1 MLSPIT
7 VQQANTPTVPQTPLQ
22 PSLPIVYPCPDHPD
36 KPPEF
41 YCESEQCM
49 KLICSSCIS
58 SHSRHKITQIS
69 EAAVAFKAEFKD
81 PKLSIEEHCRDINT
95 YIVKVDES
103 KQNFNTEC
111 DKAIQCITN
120 FSDATIAMITEQKE
134 VLVQQVNQLRVN
146 KLAELDEK
154 KEMPLKLLDEAEKTL
169 QSIDGIIKEE
179 SPEFFLKNK
188 DKVMSDVEPILEN
201 NRRFILTTSL
211 PVPLHFTRCIPNHT
225 TLQPLLPTKYGEI
238 QENHHVI
245 LSGTGLESPSLNSI
259 NYIYCHTQS
268 EVTDITVK
276 LSSLGRL
283 VSQSTI
289 PKLLPVFV
297 ETNKDYY
304 VIAYQPNVRGRYN
317 LIIQVDDIVLPTCFF
332 VPVHPRD
339 LHKPVQTFINSNLSK
354 CWAVA
359 TSSHEKSSEL
369 VYIGTKTDVTM
380 FDKRTKKLIGNTF
393 RSSPVKPRQVSSI
406 CVGPDGS
413 IYKSCHGRNKV
424 IKYNL
429 SGERVHAFSDHNMFD
444 GPCGIAINRDHLYIC
459 NSGRNNILVYDL
471 NTLDFIVSIG
481 CFGNEPG
488 RFNHC
493 MDIAFDD
500 KDRMYVID
508 TSNRV
513 QVLAVNGGFQHYIGM
528 QDEQHMLQD
537 PRGICVNGD
546 YVYVTEI
553 GASRVSVFSLDG
565 QLVSHIG
572 EGYLQSPCGIAVDLD
587 GFVWVC
593 DWEKEAV
600 FVF

>member
-7 VQQANTPTVPQTPLQ
+7 VQQANTPTVPQTPPQ

-36 KPPEF
+36 KPLEF
-41 YCESEQCM
+41 YCENEQCM

-69 EAAVAFKAEFKD
+69 EAAVALKAEFEG
-81 PKLSIEEHCRDINT
+81 PKFSIEGHCHEIHT
-95 YIVKVDES
+95 YIAKIDET
-103 KQNFNTEC
+103 KQNFDTEC
-111 DKAIQCITN
+111 DEAVQCISN
-120 FSDATIAMITEQKE
+120 YFEAAIAMFTEQKK
-134 VLVQQVNQLRVN
+134 VLVQQTNQLRAD
-146 KLAELDEK
+146 KLAELDKK
-154 KEMPLKLLDEAEKTL
+154 KEMPLNLLAEAEKTL
-169 QSIDGIIKEE
+169 QSIDSVIKEE
-179 SPEFFLKNK
+179 SPELFLINK
-188 DKVMSDVEPILEN
+188 DKVMSDVEPILRN
-201 NRRFILTTSL
+201 LKLIWSMPSPAPIHL
-211 PVPLHFTRCIPNHT
+211 TRCIPNHT
-225 TLQPLLPTKYGEI
+225 TLQSLLPTKPGKI
-238 QENHHVI
+238 QEKSHII
-245 LSGTGLESPSLNSI
+245 LSGAGLESPSLNSI

-268 EVTDITVK
+268 EVSDITVK

-283 VSQSTI
+283 VSQSSI
-289 PKLLPVFV
+289 PELLPVFV
-297 ETNKDYY
+297 ETNKNYY
-304 VIAYQPNVRGRYN
+304 IIAYQPNVRGRYN

-369 VYIGTKTDVTM
+369 VYIGTKTDITT
-380 FDKRTKKLIGNTF
+380 FDKQTQKLIGNTF
-393 RSSPVKPRQVSSI
+393 RSSSVKPRQVSGI
-406 CVGPDGS
+406 CVGPDGC

-444 GPCGIAINRDHLYIC
+444 GPCGITINRDHLYIC

-481 CFGNEPG
+481 SFGNEPG
-488 RFNHC
+488 CFNHC
-493 MDIAFDD
+493 IDITFDD

-513 QVLAVNGGFQHYIGM
+513 QVLDANGAFQHYIGM
-528 QDEQHMLQD
+528 QDEQNILKD

-546 YVYVTEI
+546 YVYVTEK

-565 QLVSHIG
+565 QLVSYIG

-587 GFVWVC
+587 GFMWVC